1 MKRPAQ
7 QRAGSFYYGGQ
18 AVLEGVVIR
27 GRRLVAVAVRRPRGD
42 IALRVEKLGGVY
54 SARLRRIPF
63 LRGIIVLW
71 EALALGTRALI
82 FSSNVALEEEEG
94 EISGPFLWAT
104 VGVALAFVIALI
116 FVGPVLATGL
126 LEDAIDNERLTALV
140 EGVIRLAVLLGY
152 LGLIGLVPDIRR
164 VFAYH
169 GAEHKS
175 INALEHGAPLE
186 VAAVRGEIRWA
197 VVVGERGV
205 IVLVPA
211 IRGVFAYHGAEHKS
225 INALEAG
232 APLEVASV
240 QPFSTAHPR
249 CGTSFLLVVV
259 VISVV
264 LFVLVGTPPLWERLL
279 SRVGLVPVIAA
290 LSYELIRL
298 GGTFQ
303 GNRGVRGV
311 LAPTLWLNRAPPRE
325 PDDSQV
331 EVALHALREVLA
343 GDAAPEPESTAGE
356 P

>member
-1 MKRPAQ
+1 MASPAHN
-7 QRAGSFYYGGQ
+7 RAGSFYYGGQ
-18 AVLEGVVIR
+18 AVLEGVMIR

-42 IALRVEKLGGVY
+42 IALRVETLGGVY

-63 LRGIIVLW
+63 LRGIVVLW
-71 EALALGTRALI
+71 ETLALGTRALI

-94 EISGPFLWAT
+94 EVSGPMLWVT

-116 FVGPVLATGL
+116 FVGPVLVTGL
-126 LEDAIDNERLTALV
+126 LEDAIDNERLAALV

-152 LGLIGLVPDIRR
+152 LGLIGLLPDIRR

-169 GAEHKS
+169 GAEHKA

-186 VAAVRGEIRWA
+186 VAA
-197 VVVGERGV
+197 
-205 IVLVPA
+205 
-211 IRGVFAYHGAEHKS
+211 
-225 INALEAG
+225 
-232 APLEVASV
+232 V

-264 LFVLVGTPPLWERLL
+264 LFVLVGTPPLWQRLL

-303 GNRGVRGV
+303 GNRVVRV
-311 LAPTLWLNRAPPRE
+311 IFAPNLWLQRLTTRE

-343 GDAAPEPESTAGE
+343 GDAAPEPEPATGE

>member
-1 MKRPAQ
+1 LARPAHD
-7 QRAGSFYYGGQ
+7 RAGSFYYGGQ
-18 AVLEGVVIR
+18 AVLEGVMIR

-54 SARLRRIPF
+54 NVTLRRIPF

-71 EALALGTRALI
+71 ETLALGTRALI

-94 EISGPFLWAT
+94 EVSGPFLWAT

-126 LEDAIDNERLTALV
+126 LEDAIDNERLAALV

-152 LGLIGLVPDIRR
+152 LGLIGLLPDIRR

-169 GAEHKS
+169 GAEHKA
-175 INALEHGAPLE
+175 INAFEH
-186 VAAVRGEIRWA
+186 
-197 VVVGERGV
+197 
-205 IVLVPA
+205 
-211 IRGVFAYHGAEHKS
+211 
-225 INALEAG
+225 G

-240 QPFSTAHPR
+240 QPYSTAHPR

-259 VISVV
+259 VVSVV
-264 LFVLVGTPPLWERLL
+264 LFVLVGTPPLWQRLL

-290 LSYELIRL
+290 VSYELIRL

-303 GNRGVRGV
+303 GNRVVRA
-311 LAPTLWLNRAPPRE
+311 LFTPNLWLQSLTTRQ

-343 GDAAPEPESTAGE
+343 GDSAPEAEAASGE
-356 P
+356 C

>member
-1 MKRPAQ
+1 MARPAQ
-7 QRAGSFYYGGQ
+7 ERAGSFYYGGQ
-18 AVLEGVVIR
+18 AVLEGVMIR

-54 SARLRRIPF
+54 NVALRRIPF

-71 EALALGTRALI
+71 ETLALGTRALI

-94 EISGPFLWAT
+94 EVSGPFLWAT
-104 VGVALAFVIALI
+104 VAVALAFVIALI

-126 LEDAIDNERLTALV
+126 LEDAIDNERLAALV

-152 LGLIGLVPDIRR
+152 LGLIGLLPDIRR

-169 GAEHKS
+169 GAEHKA
-175 INALEHGAPLE
+175 INAFEH
-186 VAAVRGEIRWA
+186 
-197 VVVGERGV
+197 
-205 IVLVPA
+205 
-211 IRGVFAYHGAEHKS
+211 
-225 INALEAG
+225 G

-240 QPFSTAHPR
+240 QPYSTAHPR

-259 VISVV
+259 VVSVV
-264 LFVLVGTPPLWERLL
+264 LFVLVGTPPLWQRLL

-290 LSYELIRL
+290 VSYELIRL
-298 GGTFQ
+298 GGTFR
-303 GNRGVRGV
+303 GNRVVRAIF
-311 LAPTLWLNRAPPRE
+311 APNLWLQSLTTRQ

-343 GDAAPEPESTAGE
+343 ADGAPEPEPATGE

>member
-1 MKRPAQ
+1 LGRPAHPPEAE
-7 QRAGSFYYGGQ
+7 AGPFYYGGQ
-18 AVLEGVVIR
+18 AVLEGVMIR

-42 IALRVEKLGGVY
+42 IALRVETLGGVY
-54 SARLRRIPF
+54 SARLRRIPL
-63 LRGIIVLW
+63 LRGLIVLW
-71 EALALGTRALI
+71 ETLALGTRALI

-94 EISGPFLWAT
+94 EVSGPMLWVT

-126 LEDAIDNERLTALV
+126 LEDAIGNERWAALV

-152 LGLIGLVPDIRR
+152 LGLIGLLPDIRR

-169 GAEHKS
+169 GAEHKA

-186 VAAVRGEIRWA
+186 VA
-197 VVVGERGV
+197 
-205 IVLVPA
+205 
-211 IRGVFAYHGAEHKS
+211 
-225 INALEAG
+225 
-232 APLEVASV
+232 SV
-240 QPFSTAHPR
+240 QPYSTAHPR

-259 VISVV
+259 VISVA
-264 LFVLVGTPPLWERLL
+264 LFVLVGSPPFWLRLL

-298 GGTFQ
+298 GGAFQ
-303 GNRGVRGV
+303 SNRVVRAIF
-311 LAPTLWLNRAPPRE
+311 APNLWLQSLTTRQ

-331 EVALHALREVLA
+331 EVALHALRQALA
-343 GDAAPEPESTAGE
+343 GDAGAPEPEPASGE

>member
-1 MKRPAQ
+1 MGRPAHPPEAE
-7 QRAGSFYYGGQ
+7 AGPFYYGGQ
-18 AVLEGVVIR
+18 AVLEGVMIR

-42 IALRVEKLGGVY
+42 IALRVETLGGVY
-54 SARLRRIPF
+54 SARLRRIPL
-63 LRGIIVLW
+63 LRGLIVLW
-71 EALALGTRALI
+71 ETLALGTRALI

-94 EISGPFLWAT
+94 EVSGPMLWVT

-126 LEDAIDNERLTALV
+126 LEDAIGNERWAALV

-152 LGLIGLVPDIRR
+152 LGLIGLLPDIRR

-169 GAEHKS
+169 GAEHKA

-186 VAAVRGEIRWA
+186 VA
-197 VVVGERGV
+197 
-205 IVLVPA
+205 
-211 IRGVFAYHGAEHKS
+211 
-225 INALEAG
+225 
-232 APLEVASV
+232 SV
-240 QPFSTAHPR
+240 QPYSTAHPR

-259 VISVV
+259 VISVA
-264 LFVLVGTPPLWERLL
+264 LFVLVGSPPFWLRLL

-298 GGTFQ
+298 GGAFQ
-303 GNRGVRGV
+303 SNRVVRAIF
-311 LAPTLWLNRAPPRE
+311 APNLWLQSLTTRQ

-331 EVALHALREVLA
+331 EVALHALRQALA
-343 GDAAPEPESTAGE
+343 GDAGAPEPEPASGE

>member
-1 MKRPAQ
+1 M
-7 QRAGSFYYGGQ
+7 
-18 AVLEGVVIR
+18 IR
-27 GRRLVAVAVRRPRGD
+27 GRRLVAVAVRRPSGG
-42 IALRVEKLGGVY
+42 IALRTETLGGVY

-63 LRGIIVLW
+63 VRGIIVLW
-71 EALALGTRALI
+71 ETLALGTRALI

-104 VGVALAFVIALI
+104 VGVALVFVIALI

-126 LEDAIDNERLTALV
+126 LEDAIDNGRLAALV
-140 EGVIRLAVLLGY
+140 EGVIRLGVLLGY
-152 LGLIGLVPDIRR
+152 LGLIGLVPDIQR

-186 VAAVRGEIRWA
+186 VA
-197 VVVGERGV
+197 
-205 IVLVPA
+205 
-211 IRGVFAYHGAEHKS
+211 
-225 INALEAG
+225 
-232 APLEVASV
+232 SV
-240 QPFSTAHPR
+240 QPYSTAHPR
-249 CGTSFLLVVV
+249 CGTSFLLAVV

-264 LFVLVGTPPLWERLL
+264 LFVLVGTPPLWQRVL

-303 GNRGVRGV
+303 GNRVVRAIF
-311 LAPTLWLNRAPPRE
+311 APNLWLQSLTTRE

-331 EVALHALREVLA
+331 EVALHALREALA
-343 GDAAPEPESTAGE
+343 GDGAPEPEPATGE
-356 P
+356 G

>member
-1 MKRPAQ
+1 M
-7 QRAGSFYYGGQ
+7 
-18 AVLEGVVIR
+18 IR

-42 IALRVEKLGGVY
+42 IALRVETLGGVY

-71 EALALGTRALI
+71 ETLALGTRALI

-104 VGVALAFVIALI
+104 VGVALVFVIALI

-126 LEDAIDNERLTALV
+126 LEDAIDNERLAALV

-152 LGLIGLVPDIRR
+152 LGVIGLVPDIRR
-164 VFAYH
+164 
-169 GAEHKS
+169 
-175 INALEHGAPLE
+175 
-186 VAAVRGEIRWA
+186 
-197 VVVGERGV
+197 
-205 IVLVPA
+205 
-211 IRGVFAYHGAEHKS
+211 VFAYHGAEHKS

-259 VISVV
+259 VVSVV
-264 LFVLVGTPPLWERLL
+264 LFVLVGTPPLWQRLL

-290 LSYELIRL
+290 VSYELIRL

-303 GNRGVRGV
+303 GNRVVRAIF
-311 LAPTLWLNRAPPRE
+311 APNLWLQSLTTRE

-343 GDAAPEPESTAGE
+343 GDGAPEPEPTAGE
-356 P
+356 G

>member
-1 MKRPAQ
+1 LASPAHN
-7 QRAGSFYYGGQ
+7 RAGSFYYGGQ
-18 AVLEGVVIR
+18 AVLEGVMIR

-42 IALRVEKLGGVY
+42 IALRVETLGGVY
-54 SARLRRIPF
+54 SAALRRIPF
-63 LRGIIVLW
+63 LRGIVVLW
-71 EALALGTRALI
+71 ETLALGTRALI

-94 EISGPFLWAT
+94 EVSGPMLWVT

-116 FVGPVLATGL
+116 FVGPMLATGL
-126 LEDAIDNERLTALV
+126 LEDAIGNERWAALV

-152 LGLIGLVPDIRR
+152 LGVIGLVPDIRR

-169 GAEHKS
+169 GAEHKA

-186 VAAVRGEIRWA
+186 VAAV
-197 VVVGERGV
+197 
-205 IVLVPA
+205 
-211 IRGVFAYHGAEHKS
+211 
-225 INALEAG
+225 
-232 APLEVASV
+232 
-240 QPFSTAHPR
+240 QPYSTAHPR

-264 LFVLVGTPPLWERLL
+264 LFVLVGTPPFWQRLL

-298 GGTFQ
+298 GGAFQ
-303 GNRGVRGV
+303 GNRVVRV
-311 LAPTLWLNRAPPRE
+311 IFAPNLWLQRLTTRE

-343 GDAAPEPESTAGE
+343 GDGAPEPEPASGE